1 VTWKFPRASAIAFFL
16 IVSGILASQF
26 VNFSR
31 FVFRILWLSFASTA
45 TIEAISKLVTGRG
58 IVRYNSS
65 MISGLTYS
73 GLKPHQYYQVNKN
86 TFDVLFSE
94 IANVSNFFVLEFQR
108 LLFAEKTAHTA
119 VAFVISYLAYKLV
132 RYIPLWGLTLVGATM
147 AFTLPPL
154 YLRNQEVI
162 DQHIA
167 HAQNMAAEQANYARN
182 MAGEKVGVVAERARV
197 VTSDL
202 GKKAGVELPWSPT
215 KAPATTATTTH
226 TTTTSVKPVGQA
238 TGVNTLQGLNVPQG
252 TPQRRIDPANVTL
265 PETPA
270 PVAL

>member
-1 VTWKFPRASAIAFFL
+1 MTWKFPRASAIAFFL

-58 IVRYNSS
+58 IVRYPLPNSLS
-65 MISGLTYS
+65 NLS
-73 GLKPHQYYQVNKN
+73 GLKPRQYYQVNKN

-108 LLFAEKTAHTA
+108 LLFAEKTSHTA
-119 VAFVISYLAYKLV
+119 VAFLISFFAYKLV
-132 RYIPLWGLTLVGATM
+132 RYIPLWSLTLIGAVM

-154 YLRNQEVI
+154 YLRNQKMI

-167 HAQNMAAEQANYARN
+167 QAQNLAAEKANYAKN
-182 MAGEKVGVVAERARV
+182 IAGEKVGVVAERARV

-202 GKKAGVELPWSPT
+202 GKKAGVELPWSPS
-215 KAPATTATTTH
+215 KPPVTTT
-226 TTTTSVKPVGQA
+226 TTKPTTTSVKPVGQA
-238 TGVNTLQGLNVPQG
+238 SGISTLQGLNVPQG
-252 TPQRRIDPANVTL
+252 TPQMRVDPANVTL
-265 PETPA
+265 PDTPA